1 MFYNTN
7 RATKA
12 ALKEREL
19 LSNRDNIITDN
30 ERLIR
35 IQKKLK
41 GLLITKFCRKYGIIK
56 PEKKIENEIIKFVEG
71 EKFTNEDLKKLED
84 KIKKLL
90 EEKKLYKRNLSQI
103 NIENIN
109 INKNNN
115 INQNSMP
122 NIINKRKITM
132 SLDLNN
138 KKKYNNIYEELAI
151 LESEE
156 SIYKPKIKKI
166 DFSKF
171 GNEWHAMNIY
181 SKLLFD
187 QQNKE
192 IALKNKEDKKILFES
207 LNKQI
212 EDKNKLLLEE
222 KKLEKEYNKILK
234 KHNKKL
240 LEIEKEKEKKL
251 EEQKLIIQQS
261 RLAQIED
268 NKRRKKLE
276 ELIEKKNEKKKL
288 LEYKKEN
295 EEIKLKEKENEKKR
309 ELALKEAIKENELRK
324 QKLLDKLKTKIIR

>member
-35 IQKKLK
+35 IQKIEKLK

-71 EKFTNEDLKKLED
+71 DKLSNEDLTKLEN
-84 KIKKLL
+84 KIKNLL
-90 EEKKLYKRNLSQI
+90 EEQKLHKRNLSQI

-109 INKNNN
+109 TINNINK

-122 NIINKRKITM
+122 NIINNKKLTM

-138 KKKYNNIYEELAI
+138 NNKKKFNNIYEELAI

-187 QQNKE
+187 QQNKK
-192 IALKNKEDKKILFES
+192 IAF
-207 LNKQI
+207 
-212 EDKNKLLLEE
+212 
-222 KKLEKEYNKILK
+222 
-234 KHNKKL
+234 
-240 LEIEKEKEKKL
+240 KEKV
-251 EEQKLIIQQS
+251 
-261 RLAQIED
+261 D
-268 NKRRKKLE
+268 
-276 ELIEKKNEKKKL
+276 
-288 LEYKKEN
+288 
-295 EEIKLKEKENEKKR
+295 
-309 ELALKEAIKENELRK
+309 
-324 QKLLDKLKTKIIR
+324 

>member
-35 IQKKLK
+35 IQKIEKLK

-90 EEKKLYKRNLSQI
+90 EEQKLHKRNLSQI
-103 NIENIN
+103 NIENKN
-109 INKNNN
+109 INTINN
-115 INQNSMP
+115 INQKSMP
-122 NIINKRKITM
+122 NIINTRKITM

-222 KKLEKEYNKILK
+222 KK
-234 KHNKKL
+234 
-240 LEIEKEKEKKL
+240 
-251 EEQKLIIQQS
+251 
-261 RLAQIED
+261 
-268 NKRRKKLE
+268 
-276 ELIEKKNEKKKL
+276 
-288 LEYKKEN
+288 
-295 EEIKLKEKENEKKR
+295 
-309 ELALKEAIKENELRK
+309 
-324 QKLLDKLKTKIIR
+324 